1 MRFRTIGL
9 IVALALGLLAAPLT
23 IVAQQAEKMPRI
35 GYLRRNAG
43 PEATTEAFLQGLR
56 DLGWIEGKNI
66 AIEYRWADYKM
77 DRLPALAE
85 ELVRL
90 KVDLIVTA
98 TRRVSL
104 AAKNATTTIPIVM
117 AYAANVV
124 ETGLVRSLARPGG
137 NITGLTEQYSEVNT
151 KLLEVLHDTL
161 PKVTRVG
168 FLWDPDSRTYTRT
181 FRAAQVVAPGLG
193 LTLQSLEL
201 RYKGRS
207 RKKTAEELESRL
219 AAAAQERAGA
229 LVVMSRLYRTFGRRI
244 AEFSAKNRVPVFSVS
259 RGSVKKYSGLLAYGP
274 DFIDMYR
281 RAATYVDKILKGA
294 NPADLPVELP
304 AKFILVVNLKTA
316 KQIGLTIP
324 SSILYRADKVIK

>member
-1 MRFRTIGL
+1 
-9 IVALALGLLAAPLT
+9 
-23 IVAQQAEKMPRI
+23 
-35 GYLRRNAG
+35 
-43 PEATTEAFLQGLR
+43 
-56 DLGWIEGKNI
+56 
-66 AIEYRWADYKM
+66 M

-124 ETGLVRSLARPGG
+124 ETGLVKSLARPGG

-274 DFIDMYR
+274 DFRDMSR